1 MSTRH
6 PAGLPAAL
14 GNADRTLV
22 VGVLNVTPD
31 SFSDGGRY
39 RNAKTAIEHGVALH
53 ESGADFVDVG
63 GESTRP
69 GAVRI
74 TASEE
79 EHRVL
84 AVLSGLRAAG
94 VPASIDTMRATTASA
109 AVAEGA
115 FLVNDVSGGL
125 ADPDMYG
132 TIASLGVPYV
142 VMHWRGHSAT
152 MASQA
157 EYVHVVDEVRS
168 EISERLAAAIDAGIS
183 ADALVID
190 PGLGFAKDAD
200 HNWALLHSLNEFVAM
215 DYPVLLGASRKR
227 FLGSLLSSDNGE
239 ARAVDERDIATDAIS
254 ALAAAAGVWA
264 VRVHDVPGSVDAVRV
279 GQAWRL
285 GRG

>member
-1 MSTRH
+1 MSARH

-14 GNADRTLV
+14 IGVDRTLV

-39 RNAKTAIEHGVALH
+39 RNAQAAIEHGIALH
-53 ESGADFVDVG
+53 ASGADFVDVG

-74 TASEE
+74 AASEE

-94 VPASIDTMRATTASA
+94 VPTSIDTMRATTATA

-132 TIASLGVPYV
+132 TVASLGVAYV
-142 VMHWRGHSAT
+142 VMHWRGHSTT
-152 MASQA
+152 MQSQA
-157 EYVHVVDEVRS
+157 EYFDVVGEVRS
-168 EISERLAAAIDAGIS
+168 ELQARIEAAMTAGIARES
-183 ADALVID
+183 LVLD
-190 PGLGFAKDAD
+190 PGLGFAKEAD
-200 HNWALLHSLNEFVAM
+200 HNWALLHALEGFM
-215 DYPVLLGASRKR
+215 DIGHPVLLGASRKR
-227 FLGSLLSSDNGE
+227 FLGSLLASADGQ
-239 ARAVDERDIATDAIS
+239 ARPVDQRDVATDAIS

-279 GQAWRL
+279 GRAWRM